1 MDDRPVKVPQ
11 NAQAVQSPPQP
22 NPAASKIS
30 LVLADV
36 DGTLVTAEKILTQ
49 RASAAV
55 KALQAAGIAFAI
67 TSGRPPRG
75 MAMLIDPLA
84 LQTPIAGFN
93 GGIFVKPD
101 MTIMEEHVLAA
112 DAAKRAVEVI
122 LQNGMDVWVYSGSD
136 WLVRDP
142 NAPHVAR
149 EQWTVKF
156 APTVV
161 QNFDNVLGNA
171 VKIVGVSDDHDLVAR
186 CEKATQDALGAKASA
201 ARSQPYYLD
210 VTHPDANKGT
220 VVTTLSK
227 LLSVPADEIA
237 TIGDMPND
245 VLMFRKSGL
254 SIAMGNAS
262 PEVQAQANVATD
274 SYDDEGFAKA
284 IERFILPRANS
295 TLPRAS

>member
-1 MDDRPVKVPQ
+1 MVG
-11 NAQAVQSPPQP
+11 
-22 NPAASKIS
+22 PARTVSKIS

-36 DGTLVTAEKILTQ
+36 DGTLVTAEKVLTQ
-49 RASAAV
+49 RAQAAV
-55 KALQAAGIAFAI
+55 KALHTAGIGFAI

-84 LQTPIAGFN
+84 LRTPVAGFN

-112 DAAKRAVEVI
+112 NAAKRALEVI
-122 LQNGMDVWVYSGSD
+122 LRHGMDVWVYSGKD
-136 WLVRDP
+136 WLVRDAD
-142 NAPHVAR
+142 APHVAR

-156 APTVV
+156 APTIV
-161 QNFDNVLGNA
+161 QDFEGVLGRA
-171 VKIVGVSDDHDLVAR
+171 VKIVGVSDDRDLVAH
-186 CEKATQDALGAKASA
+186 CEKDAQDALGASASA

-227 LLSVPADEIA
+227 LLSIPTSEIA
-237 TIGDMPND
+237 TLGDMPND
-245 VLMFRKSGL
+245 VLMFRRSGL

-262 PEVQAQANVATD
+262 PEVQAQADLVTD

-284 IERFILPRANS
+284 IERFILPRISSA
-295 TLPRAS
+295 LPRAS

>member
-1 MDDRPVKVPQ
+1 MIVP
-11 NAQAVQSPPQP
+11 ARAR
-22 NPAASKIS
+22 SKIS

-36 DGTLVTAEKILTQ
+36 DGTLVTAEKVLTS

-55 KALQAAGIAFAI
+55 KALHAAGIAFAI

-84 LQTPIAGFN
+84 LQTPVAGFN

-101 MTIMEEHVLAA
+101 MTVMEEHVLDA
-112 DAAKRAVEVI
+112 DVARRALQVI
-122 LQNGMDVWVYSGSD
+122 LHNGMDVWVYSGKD
-136 WLVRDP
+136 WLVRNLD
-142 NAPHVAR
+142 APHVAR

-161 QNFDNVLGNA
+161 ENFDQVLESA
-171 VKIVGVSDDHDLVAR
+171 VKIVGVSDDHELVAR
-186 CEKATQDALGAKASA
+186 CEKDAQDALGTGASA

-227 LLSVPADEIA
+227 LLSVPASEIA

-245 VLMFRKSGL
+245 VLMFRRSGL

-262 PEVQAQANVATD
+262 PDVQAQADLVTA

-284 IERFILPRANS
+284 IEQFILLRG
-295 TLPRAS
+295 TASLSEAR